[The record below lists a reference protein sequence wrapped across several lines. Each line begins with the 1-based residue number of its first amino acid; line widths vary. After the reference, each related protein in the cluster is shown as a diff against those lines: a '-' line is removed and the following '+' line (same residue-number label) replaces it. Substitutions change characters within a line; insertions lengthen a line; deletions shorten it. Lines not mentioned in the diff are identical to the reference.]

1 MQVPPCRNF
10 LPIAS
15 PIPSTQAC
23 RKLLI
28 KVSSFG
34 LNDQAC
40 YEFFLDSPTFKKDLV
55 KLRSTGLVFL
65 WNASLRLW
73 EEATVEAVAV
83 LYYDQVRGALQA
95 LVEEGPQ
102 ESVTDGP
109 PQTTL
114 VEGASFE
121 SDETKDALRPT
132 LTESHTESPPPPSK
146 KALHKFLDR
155 FAKFDSSKLNAA
167 KYLLSKVSESHVLAV
182 SMNASHRD
190 LLPLPGGL
198 PGGVCLN
205 LKTGTCIPR
214 ERHHYFTRTVWQS
227 WPSSLPSP
235 QEASNP
241 TQPLPVTNPHS
252 PAHPHPQPLHSHLQS
267 SPPYTLLSLPC
278 PLVEA
283 TMLRLF
289 GGDLYLVTWIQKLFG
304 LYLTGE
310 KYSKMVCF
318 SGDGGNG
325 KSVLSRWLGKLL
337 GDFAQMNCPKA
348 LLFDHADS
356 SSSSSGSSG
365 GGRRT
370 CDFGLRQDSLARAAN
385 ELEGRRLA
393 VCDEVGQGLC
403 LNDEKFKQITGGGD
417 TMAARRL
424 HQDSRTIDTS
434 QGKLLALAN
443 PPFFEVSS
451 SEAFRRRLA
460 VVAMPCRFSFV
471 ASEVDNKKVFPA
483 QEPAELDAMLDSSA
497 EEFFVWC
504 VQGSVRYYSEGIAD
518 EPPAV
523 LEATAAF
530 FSQEDPVLQ
539 FFDQAPIEYTG
550 SLEDGVSLKDL
561 AELWAEEGFGRT
573 TSRALGKKL
582 RMRTD
587 ACKYK
592 GDILSGG
599 RGQSKA
605 RGIKGWRLTRN

>member
-1 MQVPPCRNF
+1 MATHQCLNS
-10 LPIAS
+10 LPSAS
-15 PIPSTQAC
+15 PIRSSQDC
-23 RKLLI
+23 WKLLS

-40 YEFFLDSPTFKKDLV
+40 YEYFLDSPTFRKDFV
-55 KLRSTGLVFL
+55 KLRSSGLVFL
-65 WNASLRLW
+65 WDASLRLW

-102 ESVTDGP
+102 EAVTDQP
-109 PQTTL
+109 PTHTP
-114 VEGASFE
+114 VEGAPFE
-121 SDETKDALRPT
+121 SGASKDPSRPAH
-132 LTESHTESPPPPSK
+132 SHAESPPPPSK

-167 KYLLSKVSESHVLAV
+167 KYLLSKVNEGHVLAV

-190 LLPLPGGL
+190 LLPLPGG
-198 PGGVCLN
+198 VCLD
-205 LKTGTCIPR
+205 LRTGTCIQR
-214 ERHHYFTRTVWQS
+214 ERHHYFTRTVWQPWSS
-227 WPSSLPSP
+227 WGACPR
-235 QEASNP
+235 EASEQGRPLPGTSPHNLA
-241 TQPLPVTNPHS
+241 QPLPPPPHS
-252 PAHPHPQPLHSHLQS
+252 QPQSSS
-267 SPPYTLLSLPC
+267 SPPLPPLLSLPC
-278 PLVEA
+278 PFVEA

-289 GGDLYLVTWIQKLFG
+289 GGDLRLVNWIQKLFG

-471 ASEVDNKKVFPA
+471 ASEVDNEKVFPA

-497 EEFFVWC
+497 EEFFAWC

-518 EPPAV
+518 EPPSV

-530 FSQEDPVLQ
+530 FSQEGPVLQ

-561 AELWAEEGFGRT
+561 TELWAEEGFGRT

-592 GDILSGG
+592 GDVLGSG
-599 RGQSKA
+599 RGQGKA